1 MVNTTA
7 NQHDLSTL
15 VDEIHDL
22 PSFPAAIQRATALS
36 QDPKATAT
44 DLAAVIQVDPALTA
58 KILRI
63 TNSAFYGLS
72 REISTVKEGVVI
84 LGFSAVRSLAVA
96 VSAMK
101 MFTGGESTIFSHEVF
116 WRHSTCSAMV
126 AQQISRLGR
135 LPGSDEAFTAGL
147 LHDIGKIV
155 LDQYAHQ
162 EFILMLVTLRREAK
176 YDFGAE
182 RRVINTT
189 HAEIGRQLVERWGL
203 PEPLCEAIDNH
214 HTPGRAR
221 KQPMLAMLA
230 AVADYICSHNGV
242 PSVANVQCPPAP
254 SNALNVLKL
263 APSVLKDVQK
273 QFPDIR
279 VEAEKLIQEVK

>member
-1 MVNTTA
+1 MVITTA
-7 NQHDLSTL
+7 NQHDLSNL

-36 QDPKATAT
+36 QDPKATAA

-72 REISTVKEGVVI
+72 REICTVKEGVVI

-101 MFTGGESTIFSHEVF
+101 MFTGGESTIFKHEDF
-116 WRHSTCSAMV
+116 WLHSTCSALV

-135 LPGSDEAFTAGL
+135 LPCSDEAFTAGI

-162 EFILMLVTLRREAK
+162 EFILAVLTMRREAK
-176 YDFGAE
+176 YDLGAE
-182 RRVINTT
+182 RRTINTT
-189 HAEIGRQLVERWGL
+189 HAEIGRQLGERWGL
-203 PEPLCEAIDNH
+203 PEPLCETIGNH
-214 HTPGRAR
+214 HAPGTAG
-221 KQPMLAMLA
+221 KYPMLAMLA
-230 AVADYICSHNGV
+230 ALADYICSRNGV
-242 PSVANVQCPPAP
+242 PSVANIQCPPAP
-254 SNALNVLKL
+254 SNVLSVLKL

-279 VEAEKLIQEVK
+279 LEAEKLIQEV

>member
-15 VDEIHDL
+15 VAGISDL
-22 PSFPAAIQRATALS
+22 PSFPVAIQRATALS

-58 KILRI
+58 RILRI

-101 MFTGGESTIFSHEVF
+101 MFTGGASTIFKHEDF
-116 WRHSTCSAMV
+116 WRHSTCSALV

-162 EFILMLVTLRREAK
+162 EFVLMLVTLRREAE
-176 YDFGAE
+176 YDLGAE

-203 PEPLCEAIDNH
+203 PEPLCEAIGNH
-214 HTPGRAR
+214 HTPDRAG
-221 KQPMLAMLA
+221 KQPVLAMLA
-230 AVADYICSHNGV
+230 AVADYICSRNGV
-242 PSVANVQCPPAP
+242 PSVAQLQCPPSP
-254 SNALNVLKL
+254 SNVLDVLKL

-273 QFPDIR
+273 QFRDIR
-279 VEAEKLIQEVK
+279 VEAEKLIQEV